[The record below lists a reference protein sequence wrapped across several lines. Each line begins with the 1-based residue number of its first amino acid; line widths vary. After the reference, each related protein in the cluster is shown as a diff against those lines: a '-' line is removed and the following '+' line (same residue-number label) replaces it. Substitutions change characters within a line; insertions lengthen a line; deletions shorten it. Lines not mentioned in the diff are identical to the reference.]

1 MSSIMTLSPTQ
12 TYVGGRKCVKSVLVE
27 YVTSG
32 CGTLEHRKSF
42 LVNFHY
48 NFCRKCPE
56 GANDSTQGVAARVTS
71 GCGQPLLRARQ
82 KSASWLLVGC
92 GEIEKLEFD
101 PIIMSPDNPLR
112 LHLLRILRILREV
125 LGKTYF
131 NIFNIQEENND
142 NIEVVQC
149 TEFGQMICQIIA
161 LTIWRPSIWRRKV
174 IVLICIFL

>member
-1 MSSIMTLSPTQ
+1 M
-12 TYVGGRKCVKSVLVE
+12 
-27 YVTSG
+27 
-32 CGTLEHRKSF
+32 
-42 LVNFHY
+42 
-48 NFCRKCPE
+48 
-56 GANDSTQGVAARVTS
+56 AN
-71 GCGQPLLRARQ
+71 QPPLRSCQ

-92 GEIEKLEFD
+92 EEIEKLEFD

-112 LHLLRILRILREV
+112 LHLLQILRILREV

-161 LTIWRPSIWRRKV
+161 LMIWRPSILMRKV